1 MTTAPTCCGEMGC
14 PSGDTND
21 KEADSSSSSEESS
34 DEDSDENDSQS
45 TDEYESKASED
56 SVQHSSDDNEEEED
70 SENDDSGEES
80 DEENSQTDECE
91 SEASEESSDSD
102 QKSSEDESSDETSED
117 SASDSG
123 DPCKTVEVISRSFQ
137 NFSLDGVR
145 SLTEVLS
152 VLSKEKPDSMEKIL
166 RIVKKIKPGLSGMT
180 KNFKQAHDEIEK
192 ETKVLQKLTEKWIN
206 DAEQMKIKKE
216 KLEARIQQNE
226 GELTANKENAKDL
239 EKNIS
244 TLTKQIRCTFET

>member
-1 MTTAPTCCGEMGC
+1 MTTAPTCCGEMGS
-14 PSGDTND
+14 PSRDTDD

-45 TDEYESKASED
+45 TDECESKASED
-56 SVQHSSDDNEEEED
+56 SEQHSSDDDEEEED

-91 SEASEESSDSD
+91 SAASEESSDSD

-117 SASDSG
+117 SDSDSG
-123 DPCKTVEVISRSFQ
+123 DPCKTVDVISRSFQ

-216 KLEARIQQNE
+216 NLEARIQQNE

-244 TLTKQIRCTFET
+244 TLTKQIR